1 MGIRTFELKEARIL
15 CIKNYTRFQD
25 LTTNEC
31 LIIINKNVY
40 NNHIESAI
48 CFVREKRHKKRLHI
62 RSIDIISHEVFINK
76 KFKFVYSFH

>member
-15 CIKNYTRFQD
+15 CIKNYTWFQD

-40 NNHIESAI
+40 NNHRESAI
-48 CFVREKRHKKRLHI
+48 CFVREKKTQEKTSYTYVVLI
-62 RSIDIISHEVFINK
+62 
-76 KFKFVYSFH
+76 